1 MRTAKEACAMCVLS
15 CFLCVVQSEVISKL
29 LQWKG
34 WRLPWSYTGVDVLKL
49 EGLLFIKQV

>member
-1 MRTAKEACAMCVLS
+1 MCVLS
-15 CFLCVVQSEVISKL
+15 CFLCVVQSEVKEASY